1 MSAPNLSADER
12 TRYSRQLMLPQ
23 IGADGQ
29 QRLKN
34 ARVLCIGA
42 GGLGSPAALYLAAAG
57 VGTLGLVDSDRVDL
71 SNLHRQILHGTN
83 DVGREKLESARDR
96 IAQTNPHVNVVLH
109 AERVTAGNAMQLVR
123 EYDIVVDGS
132 DNFPTRY
139 ASNDAC
145 VLAAKPNVY
154 GSVFQ
159 FDGQAAVFAPHLG
172 APCYRCIFPEPPPPG
187 AAPSCA
193 EAGVLGVLPGIV
205 GLIQATEAIKLITHL
220 GETLLGRLLH
230 FDALKMTFR
239 EFKLRRDA
247 QCPICGQAPTITE
260 PPQSG
265 ATCAAPA
272 ALTVHELKAKLDAG
286 EPLQVIDVREPAE
299 HEIARIDSA
308 ALIPLAQLESRRHEL
323 TTDTPIVVMCHSGV
337 RSAYAAE
344 LLRAAGYNNVLNLE
358 GGIDAWSREI
368 DPSVPRY

>member
-1 MSAPNLSADER
+1 MSAPIFSDDER
-12 TRYSRQLMLPQ
+12 ARYSRQLMLPQ
-23 IGADGQ
+23 IGAAGQ
-29 QRLKN
+29 ERLKN

-57 VGTLGLVDSDRVDL
+57 VGTLGIVDSDRVDL
-71 SNLHRQILHGTN
+71 SNLHRQILHGTS

-96 IAQTNPHVNVVLH
+96 IAETNPHVNVVLH
-109 AERVTAGNAMQLVR
+109 NERFTADNAMEIVR
-123 EYDIVVDGS
+123 NFDIVVDGS

-205 GLIQATEAIKLITHL
+205 GLIQATETIKLITGL
-220 GETLLGRLLH
+220 AEPLLGRLLH

-239 EFKLRRDA
+239 EFKLRRDL
-247 QCPICGQAPTITE
+247 QCPICGEAPTIST
-260 PPQSG
+260 PQQVG
-265 ATCAAPA
+265 AACASPTG
-272 ALTVHELKAKLDAG
+272 LTVRELKAKLEAG
-286 EPLQVIDVREPAE
+286 EPLQLIDVREPAE
-299 HEIARIDSA
+299 YEIA
-308 ALIPLAQLESRRHEL
+308 H
-323 TTDTPIVVMCHSGV
+323 
-337 RSAYAAE
+337 
-344 LLRAAGYNNVLNLE
+344 
-358 GGIDAWSREI
+358 
-368 DPSVPRY
+368 

>member
-1 MSAPNLSADER
+1 MDYALSSEER
-12 TRYSRQLMLPQ
+12 ARYSRQLMLPQ
-23 IGADGQ
+23 IGTAGQ

-34 ARVLCIGA
+34 ACVLCIGT

-57 VGTLGLVDSDRVDL
+57 VGTLGLIDSDRVDL

-96 IAQTNPHVNVVLH
+96 LAETNPHVNVVLH
-109 AERVTAGNAMQLVR
+109 AERFIAENAMEIVR
-123 EYDIVVDGS
+123 DYDIVVDGS

-159 FDGQAAVFAPHLG
+159 FDGQAAIFAPHLG

-205 GLIQATEAIKLITHL
+205 GLIQATEVLKLITGL

-230 FDALKMTFR
+230 FDALKMAFR
-239 EFKLRRDA
+239 EFKLRRDP
-247 QCPICGQAPTITE
+247 QCPICGNAPTIRE
-260 PPQSG
+260 PQQVG

-272 ALTVHELKAKLDAG
+272 SLTVRQLKAKLDAG
-286 EPLQVIDVREPAE
+286 EPLQLVDVREPAE
-299 HEIARIDSA
+299 HAIARIDSA
-308 ALIPLAQLESRRHEL
+308 RLIPLAQLESRRDEL
-323 TTDTPIVVMCHSGV
+323 ATDTPLIVFCHSGV

-344 LLRAAGYNNVLNLE
+344 LLRAAGCDNVLNLE

-368 DPSVPRY
+368 DSGVPRY